1 MTFLFSQ
8 FAQTTTFTLP
18 PLVLTSNLPTALAY
32 CIMFRTRRST
42 IRAESKRQHT
52 CPPPPHNTYNARA
65 MLFAACTIKRTRS
78 APSHLILITFLL
90 DQGVHQSLG
99 VSPLD
104 IYYSLPHSLSLVSGV
119 NRVWGRFGTHVRN
132 FELRSSSEKGFATM
146 ISLFNF

>member
-65 MLFAACTIKRTRS
+65 MLFAACTINSLSNEGVRL
-78 APSHLILITFLL
+78 HLT
-90 DQGVHQSLG
+90 
-99 VSPLD
+99 
-104 IYYSLPHSLSLVSGV
+104 SLSLPLS
-119 NRVWGRFGTHVRN
+119 
-132 FELRSSSEKGFATM
+132 
-146 ISLFNF
+146 